1 MTAVSHSTSDKLQNS
16 GRTLWWL
23 PGLLSLVVI
32 SAIVFAPS
40 VALLRNINSAV
51 LLDPFTDPWLRRVIL
66 FSFYQAFLSTALSVI
81 LALPLAHILA
91 RRRQFPGR
99 DQFLALFTLAFIIPT
114 IVAVFGVVAI
124 YGSNGWINQL
134 WQSLTSIFAGTE
146 YSGDGPGTKRLLLGS
161 IYGLPG
167 ILLAHVFFNLPFAT
181 RIFLQSIEAIPT
193 HNRKLAA
200 QLGMTRLQSARLLE
214 WPAVRPQ
221 VAGVALLV
229 FTLCFTSFAVVLTL
243 GGGPRATTIEVAIY
257 QALRFDFNLGAAVA
271 LALVQ
276 FSCCAVLVFL
286 ARRQSAADITISS
299 YSNASTLETTNQ
311 TIDAG
316 NSSNNSLVSTNY
328 QADSFLSRLCD
339 YGLIAIALSFVLFPM
354 IALLVFA
361 IKPALIV
368 VITAPQTLL
377 AIFNSVWVALAS
389 GALCISL
396 TMGILLSSRHIDI
409 RLGYPAIATALQ
421 TSGLLILI
429 IPPLVLGTGLFLLL
443 RNVADVFS
451 LALLLVV
458 LINAVMGLP
467 FAIRILS
474 VPLWRTARRY
484 DNLADSLGINTL
496 DRAKIVEWPLLK
508 KPMAFAMAVTT
519 TLSAGDLT
527 AIALFGSER
536 VVTLPLLLYSRM
548 GSYRMHEAAATAL
561 VLLIVCLLLF
571 WSIERQGH

>member
-1 MTAVSHSTSDKLQNS
+1 MTAARHNTVFKTLASDRS
-16 GRTLWWL
+16 LWWL
-23 PGLLSLVVI
+23 PGLLSLLVI
-32 SAIVFAPS
+32 SAIVFAPA

-51 LLDPFTDPWLRRVIL
+51 LLDPFTDPWLQRVII
-66 FSFYQAFLSTALSVI
+66 FSFYQAFLSTAFSVV
-81 LALPLAHILA
+81 LAMPLAHILA

-99 DQFLALFTLAFIIPT
+99 SQLLALFTLAFIIPT
-114 IVAVFGVVAI
+114 IVAVFGIVAI

-134 WQSLTSIFAGTE
+134 WQALSPLFSSAGDSGTGLAENRSLI
-146 YSGDGPGTKRLLLGS
+146 GS

-181 RIFLQSIEAIPT
+181 RVFLQSIEAIPV
-193 HNRKLAA
+193 HDRKLAA
-200 QLGMTRLQSARLLE
+200 QLGMTRLQSMRLLE
-214 WPAVRPQ
+214 WPAIRPQ
-221 VAGVALLV
+221 VAGIALLI
-229 FTLCFTSFAVVLTL
+229 FTLCFTSFAIVLTL

-257 QALRFDFNLGAAVA
+257 QALRFDFDLGAAVA

-276 FSCCAVLVFL
+276 FTCCAVLVFL
-286 ARRQSAADITISS
+286 ARRHSAADITISS
-299 YSNASTLETTNQ
+299 YSNSEASEP
-311 TIDAG
+311 
-316 NSSNNSLVSTNY
+316 SSQAITSRNTSINILQATNY
-328 QADSFLSRLCD
+328 QADSFFARLFD
-339 YGLIAIALSFVLFPM
+339 YGFIAIALSFVIFPM
-354 IALLVFA
+354 LALLVFA
-361 IKPALIV
+361 IKPALIT
-368 VITAPQTLL
+368 VISAPLTLQ
-377 AIFNSVWVALAS
+377 ATFNSIWVALAS
-389 GALCISL
+389 GILCISL
-396 TMGILLSSRHIDI
+396 STGILLTSRHLDL
-409 RLGYPAIATALQ
+409 RLGYPAIATTLQ
-421 TSGLLILI
+421 TSGLLILV

-443 RNVADVFS
+443 RNFADVFS

-484 DNLADSLGINTL
+484 DALADSLAINTVN
-496 DRAKIVEWPLLK
+496 RAKIVEWPLLK

-548 GSYRMHEAAATAL
+548 GSYRMYEAAGTAL